1 MTHCPFQPL
10 LSPYHDDE
18 LAVTDRHRIERHLLA
33 CPTCAADLADLR
45 DLSTRITTSA
55 ETYDLAQ
62 ALAGMHRAID
72 RAAEETVSP
81 RRTPA
86 PSLPLFRF
94 VAPLGVLAA
103 SILIVAGV
111 WRLDAQPVTAP
122 ASPDTAP
129 VAVAPDWER
138 VAVTLRAEPRPGVI
152 ADSPFAPRYADAIHW
167 MLDSLASAPTEEKSW
182 PLSKSF

>member
-10 LSPYHDDE
+10 LSAYHDDE

-33 CPTCAADLADLR
+33 CPTCAADLADFV
-45 DLSTRITTSA
+45 DLSDRITTA
-55 ETYDLAQ
+55 AGANDVTH

-72 RAAEETVSP
+72 RVAEQTIP
-81 RRTPA
+81 ARRA
-86 PSLPLFRF
+86 PSPSIPLFRF
-94 VAPLGVLAA
+94 VAPLGALAA

-111 WRLDAQPVTAP
+111 WRLDAQPVTTP
-122 ASPDTAP
+122 ASPNPAP

-138 VAVTLRAEPRPGVI
+138 VAVTLRAEPRAGVI

>member
-18 LAVTDRHRIERHLLA
+18 LAVTDRHRIERHLLT
-33 CPTCAADLADLR
+33 CPVCAADLADLR
-45 DLSTRITTSA
+45 DLSTRIATESGA
-55 ETYDLAQ
+55 YDVTH

-72 RAAEETVSP
+72 RAAAETI
-81 RRTPA
+81 PA
-86 PSLPLFRF
+86 RPVPPPSLPLFRF
-94 VAPLGVLAA
+94 IAPLGALAA
-103 SILIVAGV
+103 SIRIVAGV

-122 ASPDTAP
+122 ASPDPAP

>member
-1 MTHCPFQPL
+1 MIHCPFQPL

-18 LAVTDRHRIERHLLA
+18 LAATDRHRIERHLLA
-33 CPTCAADLADLR
+33 CPTCAAVLADLR

-55 ETYDLAQ
+55 EGHDLTQ

-72 RAAEETVSP
+72 RAAAEATPARPV
-81 RRTPA
+81 PA

-94 VAPLGVLAA
+94 IAPLGALAA

-111 WRLDAQPVTAP
+111 WRLDAQPVTTP
-122 ASPDTAP
+122 ASPNPAP

-138 VAVTLRAEPRPGVI
+138 VAITLRAEPRPGVI

-182 PLSKSF
+182 PLPKSF